1 MCVNNMYLAENEN
14 WSMGFIAFIKNRISF
29 FFSFLFGVK
38 FDPERFAQI
47 K

>member
-14 WSMGFIAFIKNRISF
+14 WSLHFIAFIQNRIS

-47 K
+47 R